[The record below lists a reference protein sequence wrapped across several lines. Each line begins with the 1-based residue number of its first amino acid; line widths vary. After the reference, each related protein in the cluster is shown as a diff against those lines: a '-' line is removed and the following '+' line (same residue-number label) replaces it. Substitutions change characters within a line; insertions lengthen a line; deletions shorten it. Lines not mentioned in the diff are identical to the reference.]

1 MNNEPNRIDANAR
14 VNLTED
20 ARADDDLRVLSQAF
34 SLPEINYIDI
44 TRQARLSQMMARWP
58 LLDELKEPA
67 GSD

>member
-1 MNNEPNRIDANAR
+1 MNNEPTRID
-14 VNLTED
+14 TS
-20 ARADDDLRVLSQAF
+20 ARADLAESARTDDDLRVLSQAF

-44 TRQARLSQMMARWP
+44 ARQARLSQMMARWP

>member
-1 MNNEPNRIDANAR
+1 MNNEPTRINTSAHAD
-14 VNLTED
+14 LTEN

-44 TRQARLSQMMARWP
+44 ARQVRLSQMMARWP

>member
-1 MNNEPNRIDANAR
+1 MNNESTRIDTSAR
-14 VNLTED
+14 TDLTES
-20 ARADDDLRVLSQAF
+20 ARSDDDLRVLSQAF

-44 TRQARLSQMMARWP
+44 ARQTRLSQMMARWP

>member
-44 TRQARLSQMMARWP
+44 TRQARLSQMMARWS

>member
-1 MNNEPNRIDANAR
+1 MNNESTRIDTSARTDLTENAR
-14 VNLTED
+14 S
-20 ARADDDLRVLSQAF
+20 DDDLRVLSQAF

-44 TRQARLSQMMARWP
+44 ARQTRLSQMMARWP

>member
-1 MNNEPNRIDANAR
+1 MNNEPTRIDTSAR
-14 VNLTED
+14 ADLTEK

-44 TRQARLSQMMARWP
+44 ARQARLSQMMARWP

-67 GSD
+67 RSD

>member
-1 MNNEPNRIDANAR
+1 MNNEPTRINTSAHAD
-14 VNLTED
+14 LTENS
-20 ARADDDLRVLSQAF
+20 RADDDLRVLSQAF

-44 TRQARLSQMMARWP
+44 ARQARLSQMMARWP